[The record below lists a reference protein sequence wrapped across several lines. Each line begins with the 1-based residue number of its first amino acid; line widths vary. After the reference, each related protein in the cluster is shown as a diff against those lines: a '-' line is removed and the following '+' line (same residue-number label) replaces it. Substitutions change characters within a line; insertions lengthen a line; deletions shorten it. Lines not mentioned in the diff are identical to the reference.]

1 MHANFGTK
9 GNMLGKTIHNKS
21 LLSPVLT
28 VLFMLFVQTVFAQT
42 SISVPYSFG
51 FEEEEAAEL
60 ANWVLNPGSA
70 APSCEDQWIVGEAT
84 ANGGRR
90 SLYISNDGYEAQFG
104 AKPDLQYAYR
114 DFTIPEGRY
123 EFSFDYRCMGAKNST
138 LNVGIT
144 FISSVQNDMVAKSN
158 SSSMPASIS
167 GSCNLKGLNGSTLW
181 KNTSISFNAKQT
193 GKYRVFFAWSNA
205 NNDTTL
211 AVPVGACI
219 DNIQLA
225 TANCAKPKNL
235 KAEARND
242 SVMFTWQ
249 GTSEQYIFERRK
261 RGTDK
266 WYVSTGLTK
275 KEILVEGLS
284 EGAYDFRVRG
294 VCNDVDTSAY
304 CYLNSYVVYYP
315 DRHCIDYIHLHNENI
330 HGAIG
335 KMNSTGMITTLIED
349 TIVDFGEDDKFSR
362 HTLNVE
368 PDRFDP
374 RTGNRLRTI
383 PEGAFASVRLG
394 NWNLGAE
401 FEQLSFEFVADS
413 FNNAIVMLQY
423 AVVLEDPGHDTQSQ
437 PRFTLEILDENDN
450 LIDPTCGAADFYADA
465 TREGWHTEG
474 TGSNIVTWKDWTTV
488 GLNLKEM
495 GLSGQLVKLRFTTYD
510 CAWSG
515 HYGYAYFTL
524 DCASATITNSSCGSD
539 TEMKVNAPDGFTY
552 QWYNKDNELVA
563 EEKQLVLPSS
573 DTTTYRCHLSFVEN
587 PACGFDLYTASKP
600 RYPVAGFTYKW
611 APTDCENKV
620 RFTNTSHVMNK
631 IDDYVKH
638 NYDEPCD
645 EYQWNFGSGVY
656 SPDANPVVV
665 FPKEGGDFHVTLTA
679 SIAEGRC
686 VDEVTMKIHVPAI
699 GDTLITT
706 DSIICK
712 GDFVLWGD
720 RYSDNI
726 YYAAA
731 DGSYRVAW
739 KSVAG
744 CDSICVLNLRT
755 IETTTVQ
762 TPDTTVCAE
771 VPLIIDG
778 KTYSYSTSGKFYR
791 FFLNAYGC
799 DSTRWCNVTVL
810 DSILPVVTVRPPVE
824 ENAMGTI
831 IVEGEGF
838 EYYTVN
844 GGEPTTADSLE
855 NVEGGSYTMEFFN
868 DFGCVVERIVQVSTC
883 LPGCIF
889 QRWGNVLS
897 LKDSA
902 HVDNALDYAFDNFQ
916 WLRNGEPIPNATKS
930 YLYLEEG
937 LKTTDAY
944 VLRMRRVSN
953 GEIVQTC
960 AYYPK
965 TDNEVDKVVIY
976 PSPVR
981 IGQTLTVKSN
991 KAGSAAFV
999 SMIGETVQT
1008 NAFGQ
1013 GTSSIPAPSVAGVYV
1028 VKVTID
1034 GNIQT
1039 CRISVIE

>member
-1 MHANFGTK
+1 MSRNSLHSN
-9 GNMLGKTIHNKS
+9 L
-21 LLSPVLT
+21 LLSLIIG
-28 VLFMLFVQTVFAQT
+28 LFMCVSVHTIYAQAPM
-42 SISVPYSFG
+42 SVPYAFG
-51 FEEEEAAEL
+51 FEEEEATEL
-60 ANWVLNPGSA
+60 ANWVLNPGA
-70 APSCEDQWIVGEAT
+70 AAAQCEDQWIVGEAI

-90 SLYISNDGYEAQFG
+90 SLYITNDGYEAQFG

-114 DFTIPEGRY
+114 DFTIAEGRY

-144 FISSVQNDMVAKSN
+144 FISSVQNDMVAKN
-158 SSSMPASIS
+158 NASSLPASIS
-167 GSCNLKGLNGSTLW
+167 GSCQLKGLYGSTTW
-181 KNTSISFNAKQT
+181 KNVSIAFNAKAT

-205 NNDTTL
+205 NTDTTL
-211 AVPVGACI
+211 AVPVGACV

-235 KAEARND
+235 QAEARND
-242 SVMFTWQ
+242 SVILTWQ

-266 WYVSTGLTK
+266 WYVSNGLTK
-275 KEILVEGLS
+275 KELLVEGLS

-315 DRHCIDYIHLHNENI
+315 DRHCIDYIHLHNANI

-335 KMNSTGMITTLIED
+335 KTNSSGAILSFIED
-349 TIVDFGEDDKFSR
+349 TIVDYGEDDKYSR

-383 PEGAFASVRLG
+383 PEGSFASVRLG
-394 NWNLGAE
+394 NWNVNAE

-423 AVVLEDPGHDTQSQ
+423 AVILEDPDHDMKSQ
-437 PRFTLEILDENDN
+437 PRFTLEILDEYDN

-465 TREGWHTEG
+465 SRTGWHTEG
-474 TGSNIVTWKDWTTV
+474 TGSNKVTWKDWTTV

-495 GLSGQLVKLRFTTYD
+495 GLSGQIVKLRFTTYD
-510 CAWSG
+510 CTWSG

-539 TEMKVNAPDGFTY
+539 TEMKVNAPDGFNY
-552 QWYNKDNELVA
+552 KWYNKDGELVSDK
-563 EEKQLVLPSS
+563 KQLVLPSS

-587 PACGFDLYTASKP
+587 AACGFDLFTASKP
-600 RYPVAGFTYKW
+600 RYPVAGFSYKW

-620 RFTNTSHVMNK
+620 RFTNTSHIMNK
-631 IDDYVKH
+631 IDDFVQH

-645 EYQWNFGSGVY
+645 EYQWDFGSGIY
-656 SPDANPVVV
+656 SPDVNPVVV
-665 FPKEGGDFHVTLTA
+665 FPKEGGDFNVTLVA
-679 SIAEGRC
+679 SIADGRC
-686 VDEVTMKIHVPAI
+686 TDEKMVTVHVPAI

-720 RYSDNI
+720 RNSDSI

-731 DGSYRVAW
+731 EGTYRVAW
-739 KSVAG
+739 KSIAG
-744 CDSICVLNLRT
+744 CDSVRVLNLRT
-755 IETTTVQ
+755 IETSTVQ

-778 KTYSYSTSGKFYR
+778 KTYSYTTSGKFYR

-844 GGEPTTADSLE
+844 GGDPTTADSLE
-855 NVEGGSYTMEFFN
+855 NVVGGSYTLEFFN
-868 DFGCVVERIVQVSTC
+868 DFGCVVERTVQVTTC

-902 HVDNALDYAFDNFQ
+902 HVDNPVDYEFDNFQ
-916 WLRNGEPIPNATKS
+916 WLRNDEPIPNANKS

-937 LKTTDAY
+937 LKPGDAF
-944 VLRMRRVSN
+944 VLRMRRISN

-965 TDNEVDKVVIY
+965 AESEMDKVVVY

-981 IGQTLTVKSN
+981 VGQTLTIKSN

-999 SMIGETVQT
+999 NMLGETAQT
-1008 NAFGQ
+1008 NSFAE
-1013 GTSSIPAPSVAGVYV
+1013 GTSTIPAPSVAGVYV
-1028 VKVTID
+1028 VKITID
-1034 GNIQT
+1034 GQVQT
-1039 CRISVIE
+1039 CRITVIE